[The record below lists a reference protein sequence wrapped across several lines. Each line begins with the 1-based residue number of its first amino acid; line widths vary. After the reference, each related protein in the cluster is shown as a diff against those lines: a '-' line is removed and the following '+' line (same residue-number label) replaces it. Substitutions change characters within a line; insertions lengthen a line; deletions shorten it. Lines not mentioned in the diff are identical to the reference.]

1 MNVGGRR
8 VLGEKV
14 GVGGGGGGGGGLTTN
29 MYTVFLR
36 VSSNGSSFT
45 VDCVN
50 IRGPG
55 NTQ

>member
-1 MNVGGRR
+1 MWGW
-8 VLGEKV
+8 
-14 GVGGGGGGGGGLTTN
+14 GGGGLTTN

>member
-14 GVGGGGGGGGGLTTN
+14 GVGVGGGGLTTN
-29 MYTVFLR
+29 MYTAFLR

-45 VDCVN
+45 VDYVN